1 VITMISNEKWN
12 VLVRVF
18 FWIVAITSIAD
29 VFADIRQGAPLLHLL
44 QESLMFVFALAL
56 LWIMHQRTKAQMQLN
71 LLLLSELNEAKAKT
85 TQASKKLID
94 AKRIFGEEITKQFS
108 GWSLTESEAEV
119 ALFSLKG
126 LNAKEIANLR
136 NASEKTVRNQLTS
149 IYKKSGTTSK
159 LSFVAWFMEGLT

>member
-1 VITMISNEKWN
+1 MITMISNEKWN